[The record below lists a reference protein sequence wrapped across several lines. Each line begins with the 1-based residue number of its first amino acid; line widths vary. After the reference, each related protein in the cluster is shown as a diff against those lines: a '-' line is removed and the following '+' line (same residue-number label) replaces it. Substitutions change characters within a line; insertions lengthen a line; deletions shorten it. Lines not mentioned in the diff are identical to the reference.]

1 MSDDRRLAMVDA
13 LMAWM
18 DTRHRRSEFEQRRG
32 DRLLGANND
41 RSYDDALE
49 ERRLAQAEQY
59 AENMYRVALAEY
71 VEARGHPRPEF
82 TASPQVAVEPWPKI
96 SSAAVQA
103 LLP

>member
-1 MSDDRRLAMVDA
+1 MSDDKRLAMVDA

-18 DTRHRRSEFEQRRG
+18 DTRVRRSEFEQRRG
-32 DRLLGANND
+32 DQLLGANDD

-59 AENMYRVALAEY
+59 AENMYRAALADY
-71 VEARGHPRPEF
+71 VEARGHPRPAF
-82 TASPQVAVEPWPKI
+82 TASAPVAVEPWPNMPA
-96 SSAAVQA
+96 AAVQT

>member
-18 DTRHRRSEFEQRRG
+18 DTRRRRSEFEQRRG
-32 DRLLGANND
+32 DRLLGAND
-41 RSYDDALE
+41 RSGDDALE

-59 AENMYRVALAEY
+59 AESMYRLALTDYVAE
-71 VEARGHPRPEF
+71 RGHPHPEF
-82 TASPQVAVEPWPKI
+82 TAPPHVTIEPWPNI
-96 SSAAVQA
+96 PSATVQA